1 MDPDH
6 FNHRQAR
13 LSTGWTY
20 HYVDEKPANNGGQTV
35 TLLCIHGFPDLWYGW
50 RHQIKP
56 WVQRGYRVVVPD
68 MLGYGKTDM
77 PTETSAYSTK
87 NLCND
92 LAALLDHIEVTKA
105 VVIGHDWGAFIGAR
119 FALWHPDRL
128 LSLAILSVPYTPP
141 KTQYISLEQ
150 IVKLFRPFGYQ
161 LYLASEESAA
171 EIEAHLPALFYS
183 LYRTPDARINAM
195 LQVGRLREVLLNT
208 PITNITEG
216 CLFNEKEITYYLS
229 NYERGMIGPL
239 SYYRTTQIRF
249 EEELAASLPSK
260 PRITVPVIFIG
271 GTDDKICPPN
281 TIESQRALIDKITV
295 VTFQGKGHW
304 LMLEAPETITNEIL
318 FWLKGLGM
326 APGNHQQFRL

>member
-20 HYVDEKPANNGGQTV
+20 HYVDEKPANNGDQTV

-92 LAALLDHIEVTKA
+92 LAALLDHIGVTKA
-105 VVIGHDWGAFIGAR
+105 VVVGHDWGAFIGAR

-128 LSLAILSVPYTPP
+128 LSLAILSVPYIPP
-141 KTQYISLEQ
+141 RTQYVSLEQ
-150 IVKLFRPFGYQ
+150 IAKLFQPFGYQ

-171 EIEAHLPALFYS
+171 EIEAHLPTLFYS
-183 LYRTPDARINAM
+183 LYRTSDARINAI
-195 LQVGRLREVLLNT
+195 LRDGRLREVLLNA
-208 PITNITEG
+208 PITEG
-216 CLFNEKEITYYLS
+216 CLLNEKEITYYLS

-249 EEELAASLPSK
+249 GEELAASLPSK

-281 TIESQRALIDKITV
+281 TIESQGALIDKLTV
-295 VTFQGKGHW
+295 VTLQGKAHW
-304 LMLEAPETITNEIL
+304 LMLEAPEIVTDEIL

-326 APGNHQQFRL
+326 VPGNRQQCCL